1 MKTFKINIPEGYE
14 IDKDESTFEKIVF
27 KKIEK
32 KLITSWEE
40 LHSIKGYYV
49 KGDSSIIK
57 KGSGHSQPTHLTNRN
72 IYPTKDQALVA
83 GRILPQLLQVRD
95 YLRDGWEPVI
105 GVENWRVTGKLD
117 IVKGKNVEGFAVF
130 IFTFPTEELA
140 KHFVIYFGAQVQEFY
155 SKLQ

>member
-57 KGSGHSQPTHLTNRN
+57 KGSGLKVSTDICNRVLSGESF
-72 IYPTKDQALVA
+72 TDVA
-83 GRILPQLLQVRD
+83 NDLNSKGLL
-95 YLRDGWEPVI
+95 
-105 GVENWRVTGKLD
+105 
-117 IVKGKNVEGFAVF
+117 
-130 IFTFPTEELA
+130 
-140 KHFVIYFGAQVQEFY
+140 
-155 SKLQ
+155 